1 MEEALLQYL
10 RAYAPLTALIAART
24 YWIVLPQGYGNP
36 YLLLTRISGLRDTTF
51 EGASGFSQSRVQCDA
66 YAQAYLTAKEIARTV
81 EERLSGKTF
90 TYQGINFA
98 GCFLD
103 SERDTF
109 ENEATPVKL
118 FRTSI
123 DFLIWHR
130 GV

>member
-10 RAYAPLTALIAART
+10 RAFAPLTALISSRT
-24 YWIVLPQGYGNP
+24 YWVQLPQGYTNP
-36 YLLLTRISGLRDTTF
+36 YLLLTRVSGVRDTTF
-51 EGASGFSQSRVQCDA
+51 DGAGGFSQSRIQCDA
-66 YAQAYLTAKEIARTV
+66 YAQAYLTAKEIARAV
-81 EERLSGKTF
+81 ELRLSGKSF
-90 TYQGINFA
+90 THQGIYFA